1 MRLVSLFATTWHVL
15 ITYGLERDTLV
26 RSTKAALVVG
36 SILGIINHGWALV
49 TGHFTANE
57 LTPLLITYLV
67 PFTVTTYGQIQG
79 KRQRD
84 LAHRKEATIGRQT
97 WR

>member
-1 MRLVSLFATTWHVL
+1 MRLLSSLTTIWHVL

-26 RSTKAALVVG
+26 RSCKTALVVG
-36 SILGIINHGWALV
+36 SVLGIINHGWALV

-57 LTPLLITYLV
+57 LLPLLITYLV
-67 PFTVTTYGQIQG
+67 PFSVTTYGQIQG

-84 LAHRKEATIGRQT
+84 LIHQQPGPPEGMPA
-97 WR
+97 